1 MKEAS
6 SSLKNS
12 ISAKENVV
20 WGSTEHLSARR
31 FKNTQRGQ
39 RFNPIVGEEK
49 GYSSESGNDMEDCDN
64 SFYDSRIVPAD
75 KKLLADCQWK
85 IKKIKQQDFPKEYLE
100 IREDWLKNAEADRIK
115 NGTIPASM
123 HDVPPPWDKGQGLA
137 LSRYNEMIV
146 SNMNHR
152 INELRE
158 RNAASCAKWDAS
170 HGEGPTSHQLVL
182 LLVQ

>member
-12 ISAKENVV
+12 SSAKEDVV

-39 RFNPIVGEEK
+39 RFNPIGGE
-49 GYSSESGNDMEDCDN
+49 GYSSESGNDMKDRDN
-64 SFYDSRIVPAD
+64 SFYDSRLVPAD

-85 IKKIKQQDFPKEYLE
+85 IKKIEQQDFPKEYLE
-100 IREDWLKNAEADRIK
+100 IREEWLKDAEADRIK

-146 SNMNHR
+146 SIMNHR

-158 RNAASCAKWDAS
+158 RNAASCAKWDAAKL
-170 HGEGPTSHQLVL
+170 HVPKDGQGRR
-182 LLVQ
+182 